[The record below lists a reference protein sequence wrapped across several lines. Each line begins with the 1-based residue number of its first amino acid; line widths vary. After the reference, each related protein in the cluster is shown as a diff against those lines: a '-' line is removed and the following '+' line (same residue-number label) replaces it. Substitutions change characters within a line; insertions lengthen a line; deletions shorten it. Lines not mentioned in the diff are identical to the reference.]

1 MKKALAL
8 ILTLIMVLGLMP
20 AAMAATDDPIQ
31 DPIRSVTK
39 TDKDLVINKSVN
51 PNDDG
56 SYALTIEAYATG
68 TSSTTTQSV
77 PLDIVLVLDVSG
89 SMEDTF
95 SNDEQYIAQESQAY
109 TARTIWY
116 SDTLYYKYKEDYYA
130 VQVDSTGYWWEY
142 RCVLS
147 FRDKDNNVHY
157 LYGENVQDEK
167 PDYLPAERTIYT
179 GVLYKRTKPSKM
191 YVLKTAV
198 NNFIDKVEADASK
211 NKVNHQIAIV
221 KFAGTMNQDVGN
233 DKYKEGWYSYNYS
246 QTVVGL
252 TDVSVSGNENTLKQ
266 KVSELTHGGATA
278 ADYGMQ
284 LAKGLLSGSHE
295 GRKQIVVMFTDGEP
309 NHENGFDEDVANAA
323 ISAAKAMKDR
333 EVTVYTIGA
342 IQQPSDRVK
351 NFLDYTSSNYPG
363 ANSMDNAG
371 EQAAD
376 KYYKL
381 VSTETALADIF
392 ETIASETTQTSA
404 VANASSV
411 LEDKLTGYFNFAN
424 FSGGNITGYTVKTA
438 ARTGDDTWGTPAEAS
453 DVLVSVKGNDTID
466 ITGFDYTSAD
476 NLVVNKGGKWQG
488 HKLIVTFNIV
498 LNESAEGWQ
507 AGRNRV
513 PTNAHGFACIKGQDD
528 KPLIALTESPEVD
541 VYAYVVKY
549 KVTGD
554 VPESFTPNIPA
565 DKVYLAGKPVAVAE
579 DLKTTVTS
587 NNGQEGVWTFNGWK
601 KGGEGIQTI
610 QIPNGPAADY
620 TITINGTW
628 TFAPTEQFGLL
639 TIAKNFGG
647 NSAINANNWPE
658 GKPLTFTIQK
668 VNDDGTTA
676 GTTGD
681 PTTVTLPKDG
691 KWTDTV
697 QLAPGTYTVTESD
710 SDADV
715 DGYDLTVSNSTITE
729 QTPTA
734 DGKTGTVTVTAGTTP
749 ATITFINTYTPE
761 TIDITVTKEWVDNE
775 NEHPSVTV
783 KLLADGQAVEGK
795 TLTLGATAPT
805 GGAQWTGTFMDLP
818 KYNAEG
824 KEIKYTVQ
832 EDPVP
837 EGYNSEVTGTVA
849 DGFTITNTYKEPG
862 KISINVQKEWA
873 MKGLDNIAKPDEVT
887 IKLFKGN
894 EDTGKTLT
902 LNQSNQWKGTFA
914 NLDVVENVTY
924 SIEEEVVEG
933 YTSEIS
939 SNTTGDGF
947 TVKNTLITYP
957 VQIKKEASGLS
968 DGTTYPNVTVDIKQ
982 GDKVIKTIT
991 GLVPNGNAQT
1001 VELPAGEYTVEEQE
1015 DTAKV
1020 EGYNLNVTNA
1030 KLKVTAPVVAARSTA
1045 PDAVEPLTATVIN
1058 KYTKMEDN
1066 TGSLI
1071 VKKTV
1076 SGNGAD
1082 FNKAFTF
1089 KVTLTIKGDIYND
1102 NNDND
1107 DVIFTNGEA
1116 TFQLKNGES
1125 KTFIGLPEGIHYTVT
1140 ESDNDGYTV
1149 TVNNTNATTAS
1160 GDIVAKETAI
1170 AAFNNYKRGGGHYD
1184 PTPDP
1189 VPPIVIPPKTGDMT
1203 IWQSILNF
1211 LGIR

>member
-20 AAMAATDDPIQ
+20 AAMAAMAPASQQQIGHYAPANDTDGTLGEPTEGIPSEKTLEDGKVIISKNIAATQTENVFDITLTVKTTEEIKEVTSETADAAVVLVIDISNSMSDMANAQKAAQAFINSFAPAEGDTSTRKIAIVAFGTYAYQISGWVDASTLKTVSGEVHSTISGVKPNINEDTGGTNMHAGLLKASELLKDSAISSISNKNVLLFTDGVPTYHIKNNDELGGSGNIELLSQQIEHDNHAKVETTVRDNFSGIGKYAVYLGNERIYCESYRCPLYGSDGWFSYGGEAVKNWLKSLKSSDGTSFAAYSTSNASELANIFKSISELIKLKAQAWQLTDPMGDNIEFVQ
-31 DPIRSVTK
+31 FLDANIDNKQATQSGGTISWDLKRDITKVHDDANKAYTYTLSYRIKLNTLSSGFAKDTFYKTNGVTDLTYFIEEQGTAGGLKHAYFNVPSVKGFAGNLTFTK
-39 TDKDLVINKSVN
+39 VGDNNEPLEGAEFTLTTTDKDGWKMTATSGTNGQVKFENIPSGHTYTLTETKTPEGYQGLDDTYTVEVAYGVAVLMKGEKTVEVIVN
-51 PNDDG
+51 TPNETPTG
-56 SYALTIEAYATG
+56 SLTIEK
-68 TSSTTTQSV
+68 V
-77 PLDIVLVLDVSG
+77 FSG
-89 SMEDTF
+89 ITP
-95 SNDEQYIAQESQAY
+95 
-109 TARTIWY
+109 T
-116 SDTLYYKYKEDYYA
+116 
-130 VQVDSTGYWWEY
+130 
-142 RCVLS
+142 
-147 FRDKDNNVHY
+147 
-157 LYGENVQDEK
+157 
-167 PDYLPAERTIYT
+167 
-179 GVLYKRTKPSKM
+179 
-191 YVLKTAV
+191 
-198 NNFIDKVEADASK
+198 
-211 NKVNHQIAIV
+211 
-221 KFAGTMNQDVGN
+221 
-233 DKYKEGWYSYNYS
+233 
-246 QTVVGL
+246 
-252 TDVSVSGNENTLKQ
+252 ENT
-266 KVSELTHGGATA
+266 
-278 ADYGMQ
+278 
-284 LAKGLLSGSHE
+284 
-295 GRKQIVVMFTDGEP
+295 F
-309 NHENGFDEDVANAA
+309 
-323 ISAAKAMKDR
+323 
-333 EVTVYTIGA
+333 
-342 IQQPSDRVK
+342 
-351 NFLDYTSSNYPG
+351 
-363 ANSMDNAG
+363 
-371 EQAAD
+371 
-376 KYYKL
+376 
-381 VSTETALADIF
+381 
-392 ETIASETTQTSA
+392 
-404 VANASSV
+404 
-411 LEDKLTGYFNFAN
+411 
-424 FSGGNITGYTVKTA
+424 
-438 ARTGDDTWGTPAEAS
+438 
-453 DVLVSVKGNDTID
+453 
-466 ITGFDYTSAD
+466 
-476 NLVVNKGGKWQG
+476 
-488 HKLIVTFNIV
+488 
-498 LNESAEGWQ
+498 
-507 AGRNRV
+507 
-513 PTNAHGFACIKGQDD
+513 
-528 KPLIALTESPEVD
+528 
-541 VYAYVVKY
+541 
-549 KVTGD
+549 
-554 VPESFTPNIPA
+554 
-565 DKVYLAGKPVAVAE
+565 
-579 DLKTTVTS
+579 
-587 NNGQEGVWTFNGWK
+587 
-601 KGGEGIQTI
+601 
-610 QIPNGPAADY
+610 PNG
-620 TITINGTW
+620 I
-628 TFAPTEQFGLL
+628 
-639 TIAKNFGG
+639 
-647 NSAINANNWPE
+647 
-658 GKPLTFTIQK
+658 TFTIQK
-668 VNDDGTTA
+668 VNDDGAADTTA
-676 GTTGD
+676 A
-681 PTTVTLPKDG
+681 PTTVTLPIDG
-691 KWTDTV
+691 ESNNPWSATV
-697 QLAPGTYTVTESD
+697 DLAPGTYTVTESD

-715 DGYDLTVSNSTITE
+715 DGYDLTVSNSTIPE

-734 DGKTGTVTVTAGTTP
+734 DGKTGTVTVTGDGAS
-749 ATITFINTYTPE
+749 TIIFTNTYTPE